1 MEVQIFEYLVE
12 WFGPKFALIVVI
24 TLAIIAIF
32 RFGLKFDLNKYFDS
46 KKKKHLKLARLECP
60 HMTFLKTDEGVVA
73 ESLFVS
79 PYGTLSYQCKQCGL
93 VVDYLPSDEEF
104 KRIAESFVKD
114 PDAYDKRMKRFMKYM
129 KKSF

>member
-12 WFGPKFALIVVI
+12 WFGPKFALIGVI

-32 RFGLKFDLNKYFDS
+32 RFGLKIDLNKCLDS
-46 KKKKHLKLARLECP
+46 CKKKHLKLARLECP
-60 HMTFLKTDEGVVA
+60 HLVLSKTDDGILA

-79 PYGTLSYQCKQCGL
+79 PRGTLSYKCKQCGL
-93 VVDYLPSDEEF
+93 VVDYPPSDDEF
-104 KRIAESFVKD
+104 KRMAESFGKD
-114 PDAYDKRMKRFMKYM
+114 PSAYNKRMKRFMRHM

>member
-46 KKKKHLKLARLECP
+46 RKKRHLKLARLECP
-60 HMTFLKTDEGVVA
+60 HMTFSKTDGGIVA

-93 VVDYLPSDEEF
+93 IVDCLPSDDEF
-104 KRIAESFVKD
+104 KRMAKSFGKD
-114 PDAYDKRMKRFMKYM
+114 PDSYNKRMQRFMRHM

>member
-1 MEVQIFEYLVE
+1 MEVRIFEYFVE

-46 KKKKHLKLARLECP
+46 RKKKHLKLARLECP
-60 HMTFLKTDEGVVA
+60 HMTFLKTDGGIVA

-93 VVDYLPSDEEF
+93 VVDCLPSDDEF
-104 KRIAESFVKD
+104 KRIAESFGKD
-114 PDAYDKRMKRFMKYM
+114 PDAYNKRMKRFMKHM